1 MKTSRIIIAFL
12 TLLCVLP
19 SAAQV
24 KWLAT
29 RHNFGA
35 FSEDMGS
42 VECRFRFVNTGK
54 EPVTIITTHASC
66 GCTAP
71 IYDRGAVA
79 PGDTSS
85 ILVTFNPAGR
95 PGHFEKYVAI
105 NFSNGQRRMKLYIEG
120 TVIGSKGSVAHRFP
134 VECCQGVQLAR
145 GLVLAGEVT
154 KGQLRPVYLDAYN
167 RSTDTI
173 MPVVTDMPP
182 YVNAEVSPSQVPPGQ
197 QFTFIFYFN
206 SARCPVY
213 GAVSDTLRIAAGD
226 GSGRGC
232 DIPLAAIVNEDFSG
246 LSDSGL
252 KKAPVAAVS
261 STQIDF
267 GRLGDEMAVRTFDI
281 ENKGKSPLKIR
292 RVHTP
297 DAGVTVAVASDT
309 VGKGDSET
317 VTVTVD
323 PACLKGGMLNAR
335 INVITNDPSNP
346 TIVVRA
352 VGELKGITK

>member
-12 TLLCVLP
+12 ALLCALP
-19 SAAQV
+19 VAAQV
-24 KWLAT
+24 KWLAI

-42 VECRFRFVNTGK
+42 VECRFRFVNAGK
-54 EPVTIITTHASC
+54 EPVSIITTHASC

-105 NFSNGQRRMKLYIEG
+105 DFSNGQRRMKLYIEG
-120 TVIGSKGSVAHRFP
+120 TVIGSQSSVAHRFP
-134 VECCQGVQLAR
+134 VECCPGLQLSR
-145 GLVLAGEVT
+145 GLVLAGELT

-173 MPVVTDMPP
+173 MPAVTDMPP
-182 YVNAEVSPSQVPPGQ
+182 YVDAEVSPRQVPPGQ
-197 QFTFIFYFN
+197 QFTFILYFN
-206 SARCPVY
+206 STRCPVY
-213 GAVSDTLRIAAGD
+213 GAVSDTLHITAGD

-232 DIPLAAIVNEDFSG
+232 DIPLVAMVKEDFSK
-246 LSDSGL
+246 LTAAER

-267 GRLGDEMAVRTFDI
+267 GRLGDEVPERTFTI

-292 RVHTP
+292 RVHTADP
-297 DAGVTVAVASDT
+297 GVTVAVTADS
-309 VGKGDSET
+309 VGKGDRAA

-323 PACLKGGMLNAR
+323 PARLKGHILNAR
-335 INVITNDPSNP
+335 INVITNDPENP

-352 VGELKGITK
+352 VGELKGK